1 MQTFSIEKE
10 FLLDGEPMKIISGA
24 IHYFRMTPNQW
35 EDSLFNLKALGA
47 NTVETYIPWNIHEP
61 TEGTFDFSG
70 MKDIESFVKLA
81 QKMGLYVILRPSVY
95 ICAEWEFGGLPAW
108 LLKDGMIRLRST
120 DTIFMEKVANYYHE
134 LLPKLRPLQITQG
147 GPVIMI
153 QIENEYGSYG
163 MEKDY
168 LIATKKIV
176 ESYGIDVPLFTSDGS
191 WKEVLDAGSLID
203 EDVFVAGN
211 FGSQSIQNAAVLK
224 EFMAEHNKS
233 WPIMSMEYWDGWFNR
248 WGEDI
253 IKRDPKDLAN
263 EVKDMLQLGSIN
275 LYMFHGGTNFGFYN
289 GCSARGNTDLPQV
302 TSYDY
307 DALLNES
314 GQPTEKYY
322 LVQQAIKE
330 VCPDV
335 WQAKPRVKQLVN
347 LGSFP
352 IQKSVSFFHTKD
364 DMMTPVYSSYPLTME
379 TISNGYG
386 YLLYDFELKNYHHDN
401 KLKVVEASDRLK
413 IYTDGSHLA
422 TQYQETNG
430 NELIL
435 NGDNNKETIKMS
447 ILIENM
453 GRVNYGYKLNNPTQM
468 KGIRGGVMYDIHFHQ
483 GFKHYPLTMSSEQL
497 NAIDFN
503 KQSNPNHPSFY
514 QTTFHLD
521 DIGDTYIDC
530 SNYGKG
536 VIIVNGVNLGR
547 YWNRGPYLSLY
558 CPKEFLHVGENDI
571 IIFETEGKNI
581 TNVSFSDSP
590 LYL

>member
-1 MQTFSIEKE
+1 
-10 FLLDGEPMKIISGA
+10 
-24 IHYFRMTPNQW
+24 MT
-35 EDSLFNLKALGA
+35 
-47 NTVETYIPWNIHEP
+47 I
-61 TEGTFDFSG
+61 
-70 MKDIESFVKLA
+70 
-81 QKMGLYVILRPSVY
+81 
-95 ICAEWEFGGLPAW
+95 
-108 LLKDGMIRLRST
+108 
-120 DTIFMEKVANYYHE
+120 
-134 LLPKLRPLQITQG
+134 
-147 GPVIMI
+147 
-153 QIENEYGSYG
+153 
-163 MEKDY
+163 
-168 LIATKKIV
+168 
-176 ESYGIDVPLFTSDGS
+176 
-191 WKEVLDAGSLID
+191 
-203 EDVFVAGN
+203 
-211 FGSQSIQNAAVLK
+211 
-224 EFMAEHNKS
+224 
-233 WPIMSMEYWDGWFNR
+233 
-248 WGEDI
+248 
-253 IKRDPKDLAN
+253 
-263 EVKDMLQLGSIN
+263 
-275 LYMFHGGTNFGFYN
+275 
-289 GCSARGNTDLPQV
+289 
-302 TSYDY
+302 
-307 DALLNES
+307 
-314 GQPTEKYY
+314 
-322 LVQQAIKE
+322 
-330 VCPDV
+330 
-335 WQAKPRVKQLVN
+335 
-347 LGSFP
+347 
-352 IQKSVSFFHTKD
+352 
-364 DMMTPVYSSYPLTME
+364 
-379 TISNGYG
+379 
-386 YLLYDFELKNYHHDN
+386 
-401 KLKVVEASDRLK
+401 K